1 MLLTIVAVVTTI
13 SCVGRLCNRVPIK
26 VDSFIHV
33 PSHVI
38 NSVVTLN
45 GLMLKGKKEQERH
58 QLLTMVPLVMMNQ
71 LLRKELHR
79 HVVCVIYLDIIKDLV
94 LI

>member
-13 SCVGRLCNRVPIK
+13 SCVGRLYNRVPIK

-45 GLMLKGKKEQERH
+45 GLMLKGKDEQEHH
-58 QLLTMVPLVMMNQ
+58 QLVPLVMVNQ
-71 LLRKELHR
+71 PLRKELHQ
-79 HVVCVIYLDIIKDLV
+79 HVVYVIYTWT
-94 LI
+94 

>member
-1 MLLTIVAVVTTI
+1 MLLTIVVVVTI
-13 SCVGRLCNRVPIK
+13 SCVGRLYNRVPIK

-45 GLMLKGKKEQERH
+45 GLMLKGKEEQERH
-58 QLLTMVPLVMMNQ
+58 QLVPLVMVNQ
-71 LLRKELHR
+71 LLRKELHQ

-94 LI
+94 LNLV